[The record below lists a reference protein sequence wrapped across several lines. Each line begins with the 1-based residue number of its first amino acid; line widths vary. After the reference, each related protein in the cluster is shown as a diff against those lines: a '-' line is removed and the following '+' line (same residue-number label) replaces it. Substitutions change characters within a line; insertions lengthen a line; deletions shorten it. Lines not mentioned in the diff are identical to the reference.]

1 MENGLQQATRP
12 FTFRR
17 SGLSFPSLQRWFIH
31 HVAPASLRARH
42 AD

>member
-12 FTFRR
+12 FAFRR

-31 HVAPASLRARH
+31 HVGSASPRARH